1 MTIFFPKT
9 LRELIHIYTTIL
21 QVRLSMY
28 QELCWFCQILACL
41 LHSFCV
47 FSFFQI
53 KQHTWCTCIVVRQW
67 NTVAIFSLTQIHTW
81 MPTSHIFVY
90 LHITPNKWIQSTG
103 ALPPYC
109 HAVLASTYQVY
120 SSSPQV
126 TRSSLA
132 PFQTELKRTL
142 KEEDILIWNTA
153 RKNQNFLIHTLTQGV
168 SQTVTPT
175 PWLCSNICHNSH
187 YFPQLD

>member
-1 MTIFFPKT
+1 MSFFCHRT
-9 LRELIHIYTTIL
+9 LCELIPAYTNPL
-21 QVRLSMY
+21 QAWVSNY
-28 QELCWFCQILACL
+28 PELHCCCLNLAHLLHPHCL
-41 LHSFCV
+41 L
-47 FSFFQI
+47 SFFQI
-53 KQHTWCTCIVVRQW
+53 IQHTWRTFILVQQW
-67 NTVAIFSLTQIHTW
+67 SPVAVFSSTQIQTW
-81 MPTSHIFVY
+81 VPASGLFIY
-90 LHITPNKWIQSTG
+90 LHILLNKWNQSTG
-103 ALPPYC
+103 SLPPYC

-153 RKNQNFLIHTLTQGV
+153 RKYQNFLIHTLTQGV

-175 PWLCSNICHNSH
+175 PWLCSNICHNLH